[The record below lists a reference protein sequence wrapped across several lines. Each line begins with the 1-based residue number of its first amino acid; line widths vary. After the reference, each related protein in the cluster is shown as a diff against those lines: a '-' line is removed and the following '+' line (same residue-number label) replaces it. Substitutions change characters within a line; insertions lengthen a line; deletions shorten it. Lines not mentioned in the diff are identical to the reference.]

1 MSASVTGFGVA
12 TRVIKG
18 ATSVHNQM
26 FDGLMRCKMSFFDA
40 NPSGRI
46 LNRFSRDMDERTSS
60 ICYKRVRSVMLVIT
74 DISW

>member
-1 MSASVTGFGVA
+1 MSQEQATIFGQQSVAWLTALGVA

-18 ATSVHNQM
+18 ATIVHNRM

-46 LNRFSRDMDERTSS
+46 LNRFSRDMDERE
-60 ICYKRVRSVMLVIT
+60 
-74 DISW
+74 